1 MEIENND
8 FDNMN
13 DDEVED
19 IIDDELIMDSDDDSD
34 EIFVKTEKSKTDIRR
49 RLDEYFE
56 DVKLKREIDYY

>member
-19 IIDDELIMDSDDDSD
+19 IIDDELIMDSVDDSD
-34 EIFVKTEKSKTDIRR
+34 ESFVKTEKSKTDTRR